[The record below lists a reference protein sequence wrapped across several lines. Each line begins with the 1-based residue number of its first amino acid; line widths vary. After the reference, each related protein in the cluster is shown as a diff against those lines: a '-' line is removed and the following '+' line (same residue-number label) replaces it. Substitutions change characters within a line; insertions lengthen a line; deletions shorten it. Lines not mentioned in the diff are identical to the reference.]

1 MPYLRVAVLLA
12 VAAAGAPSVMP
23 SGPGDPLASLRRT
36 TGSIRVEC
44 NTALETVM
52 LLVQLASPGPPLTDF
67 QAEARSRFSL
77 HSNHAAVRETA
88 ALMEHGLTGQD
99 LARFSTF
106 MASAPDF
113 RLKDSK
119 ELAQLAEMLPSGNV
133 SFNMDRLA
141 GYAKLV
147 REFYWDL
154 RVGQFFRDAAPR
166 YRQAVGRKLPP
177 DLPPGSR
184 VLLSPLAPVARME
197 FVRRSPKPVTYLVL
211 GG

>member
-1 MPYLRVAVLLA
+1 
-12 VAAAGAPSVMP
+12 
-23 SGPGDPLASLRRT
+23 
-36 TGSIRVEC
+36 
-44 NTALETVM
+44 
-52 LLVQLASPGPPLTDF
+52 
-67 QAEARSRFSL
+67 
-77 HSNHAAVRETA
+77 
-88 ALMEHGLTGQD
+88 
-99 LARFSTF
+99 
-106 MASAPDF
+106 

-147 REFYWDL
+147 REFYWDNH
-154 RVGQFFRDAAPR
+154 VGRFLRDAVPH
-166 YRQAVGRKLPP
+166 YRQAVGRKLPS
-177 DLPPGSR
+177 DLPPGAR